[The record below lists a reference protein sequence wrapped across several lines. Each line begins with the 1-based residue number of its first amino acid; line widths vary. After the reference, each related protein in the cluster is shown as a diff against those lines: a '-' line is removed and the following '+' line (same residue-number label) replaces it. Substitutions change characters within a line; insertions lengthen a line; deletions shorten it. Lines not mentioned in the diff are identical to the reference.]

1 MIFYEFNL
9 EHPINYALT
18 GKFKAP
24 YEHWMHDDMPLN
36 DYELFVVTSGTL
48 YISYNLKKYAVSE
61 GEMLLLPPVPEPN
74 NRRKGFHPSGCSFY
88 WLHFSCNHDLEIRS
102 MPENTNEDTKTSPN
116 TKYITIPA
124 KAKLPSP
131 DKVIVFMKQLQ
142 DCIRSNYNDIARNY
156 MTSMILCEIHNQF
169 HTISNMNLQTKKTQ
183 SQMYH
188 DIVDYVVDRISKNIK
203 VSEIATE
210 FGYNEKYISHLFFT
224 ISGMTLKQ
232 FILKTKMDNANFLLT
247 DTNKSI
253 NEIALSLGYS
263 DSHNFMKAYK
273 KIIGLTPSEYR
284 NAFSKRLLFDK

>member
-1 MIFYEFNL
+1 MNFYEFQL
-9 EHPINYALT
+9 EYPLTYALT

-24 YEHWMHDDMPLN
+24 YEHWVHDDMPLN
-36 DYELFVVTSGTL
+36 DYELFVMTSGTL
-48 YISYNLKKYAVSE
+48 YISYNHKKYSVNE

-88 WLHFSCNHDLEIRS
+88 WLHFS
-102 MPENTNEDTKTSPN
+102 TPN
-116 TKYITIPA
+116 TFKTINSPDLTLSQNIELTTNYIFIPA
-124 KAKLPSP
+124 VAKLPSP
-131 DKVIVFMKQLQ
+131 EKVIVLMKQLQ
-142 DCIRSNYNDIARNY
+142 DCIRSGYNNLAKNY

-169 HTISNMNLQTKKTQ
+169 HAKNHTYLHTKTTQ

-188 DIVDYVVDRISKNIK
+188 DIVDYVVDRTTKNIK

-210 FGYNEKYISHLFFT
+210 FGYNEKYLSHLFYK

-232 FILKTKMDNANFLLT
+232 FILKTKMDHANFLLT
-247 DTNKSI
+247 DTNQSI
-253 NEIALSLGYS
+253 NEIGLSLGYN

-273 KIIGLTPSEYR
+273 KITGLTPTEYR